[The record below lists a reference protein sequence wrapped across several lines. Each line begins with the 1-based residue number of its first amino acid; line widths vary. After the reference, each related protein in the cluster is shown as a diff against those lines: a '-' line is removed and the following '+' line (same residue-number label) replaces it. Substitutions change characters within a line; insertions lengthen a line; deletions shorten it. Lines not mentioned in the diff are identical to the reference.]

1 MMLRRF
7 LVVCMLLLVG
17 LSCPATV
24 RAGLFEQLAV
34 CPTASSLG
42 SAVTAYP
49 EGCGG
54 LAVHFNPAHLA
65 TYDASR
71 FDNALIF
78 TINKREA
85 TFTQGIDPDTGE
97 PWAPFGGWFNEGRD
111 PLDGVQA
118 EQQSGYMVIPIV
130 DYEIPYLAGA
140 GMGIVYKPPEPESR
154 LTFGFG
160 QYAPFAVGLKNHS
173 GDPFSFMGRKA
184 FFLRMVLAAPAVAYR
199 LTDTISIGAS
209 VGLGVTLF
217 SFQTNLRTPNTM
229 VALTGALGES
239 TEGLEIPVISE
250 LTFPPPWFGGGMD
263 PYDKAAE
270 LELLVE
276 DYFTTSYNLGF
287 LWEPTTWFAFGACYQ
302 SESETTMEGD
312 YKFTYGQ
319 RFQNTVAWL
328 GRSPLTII
336 TAAMFDLPY
345 QAVPYQKGTA
355 TVTMT
360 WPARLQL
367 GIKLRPIKQLVFT
380 CDAHWT
386 DWEAWP
392 ALEVQFD
399 QKIQLFRFARMLG
412 YMNSPKTMSINLG
425 LENTWHF
432 SYGLEIRPI
441 KRLALR
447 LGYEPRPTSV
457 QDDFFGPVP
466 MSDMDIY
473 SAGIGFVI
481 EDHPKP
487 KPKDLHELLKQIQH
501 PTAIDLN
508 VTLVQLE
515 EKFVS
520 FNESINFNSIDFT
533 DIVYNPYAG
542 LEMKQEMAVW
552 VISLNQVFRW

>member
-1 MMLRRF
+1 
-7 LVVCMLLLVG
+7 
-17 LSCPATV
+17 
-24 RAGLFEQLAV
+24 
-34 CPTASSLG
+34 
-42 SAVTAYP
+42 
-49 EGCGG
+49 
-54 LAVHFNPAHLA
+54 
-65 TYDASR
+65 
-71 FDNALIF
+71 
-78 TINKREA
+78 
-85 TFTQGIDPDTGE
+85 
-97 PWAPFGGWFNEGRD
+97 
-111 PLDGVQA
+111 
-118 EQQSGYMVIPIV
+118 
-130 DYEIPYLAGA
+130 
-140 GMGIVYKPPEPESR
+140 
-154 LTFGFG
+154 
-160 QYAPFAVGLKNHS
+160 
-173 GDPFSFMGRKA
+173 
-184 FFLRMVLAAPAVAYR
+184 
-199 LTDTISIGAS
+199 
-209 VGLGVTLF
+209 
-217 SFQTNLRTPNTM
+217 M
-229 VALTGALGES
+229 VALTGALGEA

-250 LTFPPPWFGGGMD
+250 LTLPPPWFGGGMA

-287 LWEPTTWFAFGACYQ
+287 LWEPTSWFAFGACYQ

-328 GRSPLTII
+328 GRSPMTII
-336 TAAMFDLPY
+336 IAAMFDLPY
-345 QAVPYQKGTA
+345 QAAPYQKGTA

-367 GIKLRPIKQLVFT
+367 GIKLKPIKQLVLT

-386 DWEAWP
+386 DWEAWK

-412 YMNSPKTMSINLG
+412 YMNSPKAMHIDLG

-432 SYGLEIRPI
+432 SYGIEIRPI

-457 QDDFFGPVP
+457 KDEFFGPVP

-487 KPKDLHELLKQIQH
+487 KPKDFHELLKQIQH

-508 VTLVQLE
+508 VTLVQLKD
-515 EKFVS
+515 KFVG
-520 FNESINFNSIDFT
+520 FNESKNMNSIDFT

-542 LEMKQEMAVW
+542 LEMEQEMSVW
-552 VISLNQVFRW
+552 VISLNQVFKW

>member
-1 MMLRRF
+1 
-7 LVVCMLLLVG
+7 
-17 LSCPATV
+17 
-24 RAGLFEQLAV
+24 
-34 CPTASSLG
+34 
-42 SAVTAYP
+42 
-49 EGCGG
+49 
-54 LAVHFNPAHLA
+54 
-65 TYDASR
+65 
-71 FDNALIF
+71 
-78 TINKREA
+78 
-85 TFTQGIDPDTGE
+85 
-97 PWAPFGGWFNEGRD
+97 
-111 PLDGVQA
+111 
-118 EQQSGYMVIPIV
+118 
-130 DYEIPYLAGA
+130 
-140 GMGIVYKPPEPESR
+140 
-154 LTFGFG
+154 
-160 QYAPFAVGLKNHS
+160 
-173 GDPFSFMGRKA
+173 MGRKA
-184 FFLRMVLAAPAVAYR
+184 FFLRMVLAAPAVAYK

-209 VGLGVTLF
+209 VGIGVTLF

-229 VALTGALGES
+229 VALTGALGEA

-250 LTFPPPWFGGGMD
+250 LTFPPPWFGGGMA

-287 LWEPTTWFAFGACYQ
+287 LWEPTSWFAFGACYQ

-345 QAVPYQKGTA
+345 QAAPYQKGTA

-367 GIKLRPIKQLVFT
+367 GIKLKPIKQLVLT

-386 DWEAWP
+386 DWEAWK

-412 YMNSPKTMSINLG
+412 YMNSPKAMHIDLG

-432 SYGLEIRPI
+432 SYGIEIRPI

-457 QDDFFGPVP
+457 KDEFFGPVP

-473 SAGIGFVI
+473 SVGIGFTI

-487 KPKDLHELLKQIQH
+487 KPGNFHELLKQIQH

-508 VTLVQLE
+508 VTLVQL
-515 EKFVS
+515 KDKTVG
-520 FNESINFNSIDFT
+520 FNESTNMNSIDFT

-542 LEMKQEMAVW
+542 LEYEQEMSVW
-552 VISLNQVFRW
+552 VISLNQVFKW